1 MAQNIGGGASL
12 SYRYFTKRWLWMW
25 FSILGFTVFPVHKR
39 IEFPLCF
46 LSACDTASLS
56 GGHHISCIELIFI

>member
-25 FSILGFTVFPVHKR
+25 FSILVSQ
-39 IEFPLCF
+39 CF
-46 LSACDTASLS
+46 LYTRALNFLYVFFLHVILPACQADIISPASN
-56 GGHHISCIELIFI
+56 